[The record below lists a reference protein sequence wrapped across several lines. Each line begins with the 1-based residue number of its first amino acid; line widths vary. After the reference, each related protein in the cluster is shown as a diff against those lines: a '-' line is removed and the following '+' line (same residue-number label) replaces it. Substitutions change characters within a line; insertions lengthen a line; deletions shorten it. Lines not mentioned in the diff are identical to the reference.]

1 VTTKTP
7 SDQPVPTRHG
17 RLSAMV
23 LEANRRGLSYMD
35 MQVKSAGPNG
45 EKGMS
50 KPWFQKLAQGMVLT
64 APRPAELEAVAR
76 AVDKPLRLVKEAAAS
91 QWLEWESLELS
102 GYDDDMRHIIVR
114 AAAMEPRERRRLRA
128 MLDAAVLAD
137 GEHEAAG

>member
-1 VTTKTP
+1 MP

-35 MQVKSAGPNG
+35 MQVKSLGANG

-76 AVDKPLRLVKEAAAS
+76 AIGKPLRLVKEAAAS

-102 GYDDDMRHIIVR
+102 GYDEDLRHIIVR
-114 AAAMEPRERRRLRA
+114 AAAMGPRERHRLRA
-128 MLDAAVLAD
+128 MLDAAVQAD
-137 GEHEAAG
+137 EEHEVAG